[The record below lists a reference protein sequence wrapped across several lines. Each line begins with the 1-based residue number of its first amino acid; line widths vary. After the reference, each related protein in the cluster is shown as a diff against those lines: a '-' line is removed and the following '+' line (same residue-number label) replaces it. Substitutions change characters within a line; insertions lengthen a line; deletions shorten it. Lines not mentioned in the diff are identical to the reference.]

1 MTIPTTRTRW
11 GILGTGWVAH
21 EFTSDLLRNGF
32 QVTAVGSRSQSSASE
47 FAAEFEIETAHDSYA
62 ALVSDDNVDVIYVS
76 TPHPFHWPHARL
88 ALEAGKHVLLEKP
101 FTVNARE
108 AHDLVAFA
116 AKQNLVLLE
125 AMWTRFVPH
134 MVRVREI
141 IAAGTIGEVRTLIA
155 DHNQTLPTD
164 PHHRVNDLNLAGG
177 ALLDLG
183 VYPVSFAEELF
194 GTPQTAYALA
204 AKTETGVDRQT
215 GIVLGYAGGQQAI
228 LQCALDT
235 DGPNTATIMGT
246 LGWIAIDTVWH
257 DASSFTVYQ
266 GEGNVVERFEFPVP
280 GRGMHYQAGEVER
293 LIESGATVG
302 TIMSPESSISVM
314 DTLDEI
320 RRQIGLSYPSDSPV
334 SR

>member
-1 MTIPTTRTRW
+1 MTTSRTRW

-32 QVTAVGSRSQSSASE
+32 HVTAVGSRSQSSANAFATE
-47 FAAEFEIETAHDSYA
+47 FGIGTAHDSYA
-62 ALVSDDNVDVIYVS
+62 ALAADDNVDAIYVS

-88 ALEAGKHVLLEKP
+88 GLEAGKHVLLEKP

-116 AKQNLVLLE
+116 AQQNLLIME

-155 DHNQTLPTD
+155 DHNQALPTD
-164 PHHRVNDLNLAGG
+164 PHHRVNDLNLGGG

-194 GTPQTAYALA
+194 GTPLVVHALA
-204 AKTETGVDRQT
+204 AKTGTGVDRQT
-215 GIVLGYAGGQQAI
+215 GIMLGYAGGQQAI

-235 DGPNTATIMGT
+235 NGPNTATIMGT
-246 LGWIAIDTVWH
+246 KGWIAIDTVWH
-257 DASSFTVYQ
+257 DASSFTLYQ
-266 GEGNVVERFEFPVP
+266 GEDNVIERFEFQVP
-280 GRGMHYQAGEVER
+280 GRGMHYQAEEFER
-293 LIESGATVG
+293 LIERGATVS

-320 RRQIGLSYPSDSPV
+320 RRQIDLSYPSDSPV
-334 SR
+334 EH